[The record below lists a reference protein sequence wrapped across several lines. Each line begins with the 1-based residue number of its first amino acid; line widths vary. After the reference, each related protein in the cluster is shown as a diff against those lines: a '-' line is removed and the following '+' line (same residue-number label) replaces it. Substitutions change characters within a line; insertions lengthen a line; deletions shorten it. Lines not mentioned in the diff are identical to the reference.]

1 MRNDERPAVARLGE
15 RLLAARRRSFVGR
28 RPELAAFHAALAG
41 EPGAYAVLLLH
52 GPAGI
57 GKSTV
62 LKRFGD
68 DARAR
73 GRQVV
78 EIDGGSI
85 DPSPAGFDAVAHQAL
100 AAEGVVLLVDS
111 FERCQGLEGWLRD
124 RFLPR
129 LGAGAVV
136 VLAGQH
142 RPDPR
147 WTSDVAWSDLLRVT
161 ELGDFTRE
169 EAQELLRRRGVPAH
183 LHDDVTAFAGGH
195 PMALSLAAAVAGREG
210 HAAAW
215 TPAPDVLTALL
226 THLVGEVPSA
236 AHRLALGVC
245 AHASTTTEELLR
257 AVTRDRAAALF
268 QWLRRLPFIESR
280 PHGLAPHSVVRG
292 VLDADFRW
300 RDPQG
305 YEDMHRRVTTHLL
318 DRARTATGDATVPAV
333 RALYE
338 MISADPFFA
347 DADGDPGTGGFYA
360 DAIIPADHAA
370 VLDLAEDGDAGP
382 AGKLVRFWLDRRPE
396 AFTVFRRSSDAA
408 PVAFLVSLRLTRPDD
423 VETATDPVVAA
434 AWQVVAGRPPRDG
447 EHALLTRFIL
457 PAAAQRPAA
466 VNALLRLRIAEQWIR
481 ADRMAWSLSV
491 LPDDHP
497 YAGAMTAAG
506 HDRIGPPL
514 LLAGREHH
522 LFGHDWR
529 ATPLEAWV
537 TLLSDRT
544 RFGAERGRDA
554 PTGFTVLSRADFDAA
569 VRDALRTW
577 NHPAGFATN
586 PLLGTRM
593 IAGRAGDDPRAAAES
608 LREVIV
614 DVVDALRDD
623 ARENKLHRALAT
635 TYFHGT
641 PTQEAAAERLGLPF
655 STYRRHLTRGI
666 ERVCDQLWQREI

>member
-1 MRNDERPAVARLGE
+1 
-15 RLLAARRRSFVGR
+15 
-28 RPELAAFHAALAG
+28 
-41 EPGAYAVLLLH
+41 VLFLH

-57 GKSTV
+57 GKSTL
-62 LKRFGD
+62 LKRFAD
-68 DARAR
+68 DARDQ
-73 GRQVV
+73 GRPVV
-78 EIDGGSI
+78 EIDGGAI
-85 DPSPAGFDAVAHQAL
+85 DPSPAGFDAVAHTAL
-100 AAEGVVLLVDS
+100 TTERVVLMVDT

-129 LGAGAVV
+129 LSAGAVV

-147 WTSDVAWSDLLRVT
+147 WTSDVAWSDLLHVT
-161 ELGDFTRE
+161 ELGDLTRT
-169 EAQELLRRRGVPAH
+169 EARELLRRRSVPEH
-183 LHDDVTAFAGGH
+183 LHDDVMAFAGGH

-210 HAAAW
+210 HAAGW

-245 AHASTTTEELLR
+245 AHAPTTTEELLR
-257 AVTRDRAAALF
+257 AVSGDQAAALF

-305 YEDMHRRVTTHLL
+305 YEDMHRRVTAHLL
-318 DRARTATGDATVPAV
+318 DRARTATGDATVPAI
-333 RALYE
+333 RALYG

-360 DAIIPADHAA
+360 DTITPADHRA
-370 VLDLAEDGDAGP
+370 VLELTEDTCAGP
-382 AGKLVRFWLDRRPE
+382 ADKLVRFWLDRRPE
-396 AFTVFRRSSDAA
+396 AFTVFRRSSDAT
-408 PVAFLVSLRLTRPDD
+408 PVAFMVALRLARPDD
-423 VETATDPVVAA
+423 AEVAADPVVAA
-434 AWQVVAGRPPRDG
+434 TWRAIADRPPRDG
-447 EHALLTRFIL
+447 EHALVTRFIH
-457 PAAAQRPAA
+457 PAAQQRPAA
-466 VNALLRLRIAEQWIR
+466 VNALIRLRIAEQWIR

-491 LPDDHP
+491 LAEDHP
-497 YAGAMTAAG
+497 YAAAMTATDHA
-506 HDRIGPPL
+506 RIGPPVV
-514 LLAGREHH
+514 LAGRKYH

-537 TLLSDRT
+537 TLLSDRAL
-544 RFGAERGRDA
+544 FGAERDRA
-554 PTGFTVLSRADFDAA
+554 AATGFTVLNRAEFDAA

-577 NHPAGFATN
+577 NHPASFATN
-586 PLLGTRM
+586 PLLGARM
-593 IAGRAGDDPRAAAES
+593 IGERAGDDPQAAAEL
-608 LREVIV
+608 LRELIV

-623 ARENKLHRALAT
+623 PRESKLHRALAT

-666 ERVCDQLWQREI
+666 ERVCDQLWEREI